1 MSPLLATIIFTCVFA
16 ASHTAPQEPL
26 QAWTEDV
33 VSYSGFQ
40 LWSATPRN
48 QEEREFLLKIRQ
60 DYELEVWKEARS
72 HNSPVDLLVSPDFQ
86 TELKLRLADAE
97 IPYEVTISDMQTAIN
112 NENPNVTDSGDEY
125 ENRKMAGRFKRYL
138 AAFISFF
145 PGHKMD
151 WNSYH
156 RIDDIYGYLNYLADS
171 FPRLVQ
177 LVSIGSSF
185 EGRPLYVVRIS
196 SSSSGTKP
204 AIWIDGGIHARE
216 WISPA
221 VATYIIKQLVEE
233 PSNERLLQN
242 VDWYIMPV
250 MNPDGYEY
258 THTSNRL
265 WRKTRSST
273 GARCRGA
280 DPNRNFG
287 YQWGGKG
294 TSRDKCSEIYHGANA
309 FSEPETRAVSN
320 FISGKANQIKVYL
333 TLHSYGQYVL
343 IPWGYDVQYPIDYND
358 MKDLANKAASKF
370 RRYKYTVGN
379 SADLLYPAA
388 GGSDD
393 WAKSIGIKYSYTVE
407 LADTGNHGFVLPA
420 SFIRPVCEDF
430 FPALE
435 VFVDK
440 VATLKV

>member
-1 MSPLLATIIFTCVFA
+1 MTLLLAIAVFSCVFVVCQ
-16 ASHTAPQEPL
+16 TAPQD
-26 QAWTEDV
+26 QSWTEDV

-48 QEEREFLLKIRQ
+48 KTEREFLLKIRQ
-60 DYELEVWKEARS
+60 DYELEVWRESRS
-72 HNSPVDLLVSPDFQ
+72 DNSPVDLLISPDFQ
-86 TELKLRLADAE
+86 TELKLRLADAQ
-97 IPYEVTISDMQTAIN
+97 IPYEVKIADMQTEIN
-112 NENPNVTDSGDEY
+112 NENPNITDSGTEF
-125 ENRKMAGRFKRYL
+125 ENRF
-138 AAFISFF
+138 S
-145 PGHKMD
+145 HKMD

-156 RIDDIYGYLNYLADS
+156 RVDDIYGYLNYLADTY
-171 FPRLVQ
+171 PRLVQ
-177 LVSIGSSF
+177 LVSIGSSY

-221 VATYIIKQLVEE
+221 VATYIIQQLVEVAD
-233 PSNERLLQN
+233 NERLLRN

-258 THTSNRL
+258 THVNNRL
-265 WRKTRSST
+265 WRKTRSMT
-273 GARCRGA
+273 GSRCRGA

-287 YQWGGKG
+287 YEWGGKG

-333 TLHSYGQYVL
+333 TLHSYGQYLL
-343 IPWGYDVQYPIDYND
+343 IPWGYAVKFPADYD
-358 MKDLANKAASKF
+358 EMLDLAKAAASKF

-407 LADTGNHGFVLPA
+407 LADTGRHGFILPA
-420 SFIRPVCEDF
+420 SFIQPVCEDF

-440 VATLKV
+440 VATVKV

>member
-1 MSPLLATIIFTCVFA
+1 MTLLLAIVVFSCVFVA
-16 ASHTAPQEPL
+16 CQTAPQD
-26 QAWTEDV
+26 QSWTEDV

-48 QEEREFLLKIRQ
+48 KTEREFLLKIRQ
-60 DYELEVWKEARS
+60 DYELEVWRESRS
-72 HNSPVDLLVSPDFQ
+72 DNRPVDLLISPDFQ
-86 TELKLRLADAE
+86 TELKLRLADAQ
-97 IPYEVTISDMQTAIN
+97 IPYEVKIADMQTEIN
-112 NENPNVTDSGDEY
+112 NENPNITDSGTEF
-125 ENRKMAGRFKRYL
+125 ENRFTTRFKRYM
-138 AAFISFF
+138 AAFISFI

-156 RIDDIYGYLNYLADS
+156 RVDDIYGYLNYLADTY
-171 FPRLVQ
+171 PRLVQ
-177 LVSIGSSF
+177 LVSVGSSY

-221 VATYIIKQLVEE
+221 VATYIIQQLVEVAD
-233 PSNERLLQN
+233 NERLLRN

-258 THTSNRL
+258 THVNNRL
-265 WRKTRSST
+265 WRKTRSMT
-273 GARCRGA
+273 GSRCRGA

-294 TSRDKCSEIYHGANA
+294 TSRDKCSEIYHGSNA

-320 FISGKANQIKVYL
+320 FISGKANQIQVYL
-333 TLHSYGQYVL
+333 TLHSYGQYLL
-343 IPWGYDVQYPIDYND
+343 IPWGYAVEYPADYNE
-358 MKDLANKAASKF
+358 MRDLAKAAASKF

-407 LADTGNHGFVLPA
+407 LADTGRHGFILPA
-420 SFIRPVCEDF
+420 SFIQPVCEDF

-440 VATLKV
+440 VATIKV